1 MNKRPVALT
10 VVLLCSTLSFLVAR
24 GATADN
30 ALSAQEVI
38 AKFIESDPW
47 GMGGAVL
54 TAHVT
59 LKDKRGA
66 MSELVFTARSRRHDP
81 PYAKSMVRF
90 SAPADIAGAGFLQ
103 IQNRGSDDDR
113 FLFLPELKRSRRISG
128 NLRGSSFMGTD
139 FSFADLDRRDFRESK
154 ATRKP
159 DEKVGKYPCFHVE
172 AVPSRSDS
180 PYGLVEVWI
189 RQDNYLPLKM
199 TMFDR
204 AHVLLKTFTTM
215 EVKRVSGHWYVTK
228 SRVEDHVQSHSTELM
243 LTDIAPSSDLPDEE
257 FTVRNLEK
265 L

>member
-1 MNKRPVALT
+1 MNKLSIGLF
-10 VVLLCSTLSFLVAR
+10 VVLCLFGAHAVA
-24 GATADN
+24 ADR
-30 ALSAQEVI
+30 APSAEELI

-54 TAHVT
+54 TARAT

-66 MSELVFTARSRRHDP
+66 TSELVFTARSRRHDP

-103 IQNRGSDDDR
+103 IQNRGADDDR

-139 FSFADLDRRDFRESK
+139 FSFADLDRRDFRESR
-154 ATRKP
+154 ATRRP
-159 DEKVGKYPCFHVE
+159 DENIGKYLCFHIE
-172 AVPSRSDS
+172 ATPSRSDS
-180 PYGLVEVWI
+180 PYGSVEVWL

-199 TMFDR
+199 AMFDR
-204 AHVLLKTFTTM
+204 AHVLLKTFTAM
-215 EVKRVSGHWYVTK
+215 EVKRVSGHWYITK
-228 SRVEDHVQSHSTELM
+228 SRMEDHLQSHSTELV
-243 LTDIAPSSDLPDEE
+243 LTEVAPSADLPDQD